1 MRSLFPLLLVLTA
14 CNEPIIEPSEEAILS
29 RSMCIVLQVESGE
42 RYEITNL
49 SDFVDLSTLD
59 LPQAV
64 RVKYKETAPNPS
76 ICQMFEFIELKK
88 LELED

>member
-1 MRSLFPLLLVLTA
+1 MRYLIPLLLVLTA
-14 CNEPIIEPSEEAILS
+14 CNEPIIEPSAEAILYQF
-29 RSMCIVLQVESGE
+29 MCIVLQVESGE

-64 RVKYKETAPNPS
+64 RVKYKEAGPNPS
-76 ICQMFEFIELKK
+76 ICMMFEFIELKK